1 VNEMEKAVLLIGS
14 PKGEN
19 STSASLGNYLIS
31 KLEELGMENERLFV
45 HRMVNREEK
54 IQEMFQTIENVDL
67 IILTFPLYVDSL
79 PAPVIEAMELIKEH
93 CINLE
98 NKRSQNFIAI
108 ANNGF
113 PEVSQNQIAL
123 KICEIFSKE
132 CGFQWKGGIAFGGGG
147 AIDGAP
153 LLEKGGM
160 VRNIIKGLDMVAQAL
175 YDNKDIPQE
184 AIDLLAKKLIPYSM
198 YRVFGNLGWRMQAK
212 RYGVKQKIKS
222 KPYFKHV

>member
-1 VNEMEKAVLLIGS
+1 MSKIKKALLLIGS

-19 STSASLGNYLIS
+19 STSASLGNYLIL
-31 KLEELGMENERLFV
+31 KLEELGNKNERLFV
-45 HRMVNREEK
+45 HRIVNREEK
-54 IQEMFQTIENVDL
+54 IQEMFQMIENVDL
-67 IILTFPLYVDSL
+67 LILTFPLYVDSL
-79 PAPVIEAMELIKEH
+79 PAPVIKVMELIKEH
-93 CINLE
+93 YINLE
-98 NKRSQNFIAI
+98 NKKSQTFIAI
-108 ANNGF
+108 VNNGF
-113 PEVSQNQIAL
+113 PEASQNQIAL

-175 YDNKDIPQE
+175 HENKDIPQE
-184 AIDLLAKKLIPYSM
+184 AIELLAKKLIPYSV
-198 YRVFGNLGWRMQAK
+198 YRVFGNFGWKMQAK

-222 KPYFKHV
+222 KPYSNF